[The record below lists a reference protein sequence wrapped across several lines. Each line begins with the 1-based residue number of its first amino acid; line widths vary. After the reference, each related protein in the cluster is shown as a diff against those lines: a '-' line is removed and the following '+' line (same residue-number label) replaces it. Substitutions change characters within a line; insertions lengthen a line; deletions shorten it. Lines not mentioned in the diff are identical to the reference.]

1 MTKLRHAWLIMAH
14 GNYPILERQIRFLDS
29 ENADIFVHMDAD
41 GFPFE
46 QYRALAKKSTVTF
59 LPRKKVFWGDLSQI
73 ECELRLLEA
82 AAERG
87 YDYYHLLSGVDVP
100 IKSRSYIENY
110 FSERNGTNFVKF
122 QSPTIGAHDLARI
135 KYFYPLQKWNI
146 RNRFA
151 RAAVREL
158 TVLPQR
164 IAGVNRTK
172 KHPGV
177 VFQKGTNWF
186 DITDGLARYVLSQKD
201 TIRKMY
207 RSTCC
212 ADEIFLQTIVMNSR
226 FVNTLTPYA
235 FDDDFRACCRYI
247 DWKRGNPYTF
257 GNGDFDE
264 LASAG
269 PDHLFA
275 RKFDYS
281 AAPEVVDRLFALF
294 GESAET

>member
-1 MTKLRHAWLIMAH
+1 M
-14 GNYPILERQIRFLDS
+14 
-29 ENADIFVHMDAD
+29 
-41 GFPFE
+41 
-46 QYRALAKKSTVTF
+46 
-59 LPRKKVFWGDLSQI
+59 
-73 ECELRLLEA
+73 
-82 AAERG
+82 
-87 YDYYHLLSGVDVP
+87 
-100 IKSRSYIENY
+100 
-110 FSERNGTNFVKF
+110 
-122 QSPTIGAHDLARI
+122 
-135 KYFYPLQKWNI
+135 
-146 RNRFA
+146 
-151 RAAVREL
+151 
-158 TVLPQR
+158 
-164 IAGVNRTK
+164 
-172 KHPGV
+172 
-177 VFQKGTNWF
+177 FQKGTNWF